1 VRLVRL
7 AQQPSLVAE
16 DIRAALAALGRGNTV
31 VGGIALIG
39 VRPFPDEPS
48 VDAVVVLP
56 RGILTVVGV
65 DLPDPAMRLEAPLQG
80 QWKADGWPLLHAD
93 DVINPASKALV
104 VSEKV
109 AKKLTEAHPSAGVV
123 GTVIAVGPFVD
134 SVDQPPADLAG
145 TVRVFHPTPTSM
157 LAATVSLA
165 TSNRP
170 RSVGEAR
177 ALLRTLA
184 PDAPEQS
191 EEVLLGEGFSAT
203 VDATYGGPTVVHGNP
218 PLAVTPA
225 VPAEHPVRR
234 ANRPAAPPKAPVAT
248 ATATATATAPPPP
261 LLSATATAKQPEP
274 GNRLAS
280 VRWLPLAAIGLLA
293 VLMIAAILVAT
304 NRGSEQKPPRAAA
317 APTSATASP
326 VPGTST
332 PQPVEAIQFTATAS
346 GADQR
351 CASHGFGAV
360 QGSLQRTSCAAV
372 RRGSFAATIDG
383 REAAVTVAI
392 VEFAN
397 AAQAT
402 GFKTIADTPGGGG
415 ILDIATETSKSPASV
430 PVFEGAAYCSA
441 FAGSSVR
448 LVQAVWLSGPSTP
461 DDPGLIR
468 AAKSALDLPIS
479 S

>member
-16 DIRAALAALGRGNTV
+16 DIRAALAALGRGDIV

-39 VRPFPDEPS
+39 VHPFPDEPI

-80 QWKADGWPLLHAD
+80 QWKADGWPLVHAD
-93 DVINPASKALV
+93 DVINPASKALA

-203 VDATYGGPTVVHGNP
+203 VDATCGEPTVVHGNTL
-218 PLAVTPA
+218 LAVTPA

-234 ANRPAAPPKAPVAT
+234 ANRPAAPRKASVAT
-248 ATATATATAPPPP
+248 ATTTATALPLP
-261 LLSATATAKQPEP
+261 LLYAAAKQPEP

-280 VRWLPLAAIGLLA
+280 ARWLPLAAIGLLA
-293 VLMIAAILVAT
+293 VLMVAAILVAT
-304 NRGSEQKPPRAAA
+304 DRGSEQKPLQAAA
-317 APTSATASP
+317 APTSA
-326 VPGTST
+326 PGTST
-332 PQPVEAIQFTATAS
+332 PQPVEAIRFTATAS

-372 RRGSFAATIDG
+372 RRGSFTATIDG
-383 REAAVTVAI
+383 RESAVTVAI
-392 VEFAN
+392 VQFAN

-402 GFKTIADTPGGGG
+402 DFKTIADTPGGGG
-415 ILDIATETSKSPASV
+415 IVDIATETSKWPGSGS
-430 PVFEGAAYCSA
+430 VFEGAAYCSA
-441 FAGSSVR
+441 FAGSSVW